1 MKKNTD
7 WKHLDETIRAFLGMK
22 QYLVGVKILNEEIS
36 LPGIKGLDKP
46 TAFCRIVRDAG
57 QGEAYL
63 YQNTEEGCP
72 TAEIILGFK
81 EPKYAELEP
90 RVKPS
95 RTKYVYVASLN
106 IFRGDPDVILCIVNP
121 KQMMNL
127 TQTFQSITGES
138 LKVSFRGE
146 SSCSD
151 FFAFPYMEG
160 KPNISFMCNGARLL
174 GEFRDN
180 ELVFGAPAELYLKL
194 AETMDRLSKTG
205 GSLCGCKTS
214 DLSPAIVHSFDKIGL
229 SKSTDYFFGRVGG
242 WNVRAYLNRDAQ
254 GRLKL
259 LTIHVPL
266 RLDAKEAAA
275 DLEREVERVLS
286 APYRCGQREN
296 WLDISMMA
304 DVDELNV
311 DLETGE
317 NLYNIVKKVLE
328 KIGKDLRKAGY
339 AGPKK

>member
-1 MKKNTD
+1 MKRNTD
-7 WKHLDETIRAFLGMK
+7 WKHLDKIMRAFLGMK

-36 LPGIKGLDKP
+36 YPEIGRLDKP

-63 YQNTEEGCP
+63 YQRTEEGCP
-72 TAEIILGFK
+72 TGEIVLGFK
-81 EPKYAELEP
+81 QPKYAELEP
-90 RVKPS
+90 RIKPAG
-95 RTKYVYVASLN
+95 TKYVYVASLN
-106 IFRGDPDVILCIVNP
+106 ILRGDPDVILSIVNP
-121 KQMMNL
+121 KQMMSL
-127 TQTFQSITGES
+127 TQTLQSITGEP

-151 FFAFPYMEG
+151 FFAFPYIEG

-214 DLSPAIVHSFDKIGL
+214 DLPSAIVHSFDKIGL
-229 SKSTDYFFGRVGG
+229 SKSTDYFLGRVGG
-242 WNVRAYLNRDAQ
+242 WNVRAYLNRDAH
-254 GRLKL
+254 GGLKL
-259 LTIHVPL
+259 LTIHIPL
-266 RLDAKEAAA
+266 RLDSKEAAA
-275 DLEREVERVLS
+275 DLEKEMERILS
-286 APYRCGQREN
+286 VPYRCGQREN
-296 WLDISMMA
+296 WLDISMTA
-304 DVDELNV
+304 NVDELNV

-317 NLYNIVKKVLE
+317 NLDNIIKKVLE
-328 KIGKDLRKAGY
+328 KIEKDLKKAGY
-339 AGPKK
+339 AGPEK